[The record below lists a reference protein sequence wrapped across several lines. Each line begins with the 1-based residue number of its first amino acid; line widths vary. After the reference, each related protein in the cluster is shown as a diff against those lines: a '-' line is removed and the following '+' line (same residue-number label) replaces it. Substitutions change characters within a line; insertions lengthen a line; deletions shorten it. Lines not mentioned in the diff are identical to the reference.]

1 MDEFNTRFIELSK
14 AIPIFYAPTTPTILV
29 YYIEALSG
37 KMQYQIRD
45 KEPATLVQAQEM
57 EIKIDLNM
65 QSSGESNLH
74 GYSRSST
81 SLKINEPKDKD
92 PLSAMNDA
100 YEKQMMEMKREMKK
114 NMEEAEQKHL
124 AQLKEIQNRTYNYGK
139 NSNSTSS
146 KNISYQSKLAKKSS
160 QPWTEASSSVRGC

>member
-14 AIPIFYAPTTPTILV
+14 AIPTEYAPTKPTILV

-45 KEPATLVQAQEM
+45 KEPANLLQAQEM
-57 EIKIDLNM
+57 AIKIDLNM

-81 SLKINEPKDKD
+81 PLKISEPKDKD
-92 PLSAMNDA
+92 PLSAMKDA
-100 YEKQMMEMKREMKK
+100 YEKQMIEMKREMKK
-114 NMEEAEQKHL
+114 NMEEAE
-124 AQLKEIQNRTYNYGK
+124 
-139 NSNSTSS
+139 
-146 KNISYQSKLAKKSS
+146 
-160 QPWTEASSSVRGC
+160 